1 MQPFSQHAPED
12 CAAASGPLPTVD
24 RRWLLGMMA
33 AYALLLLAFYP
44 PIYTSIDEA
53 SAFSM
58 AYVLRHGT
66 IYPSHVRMF
75 HDAEFFA
82 GLSPSGPHGRVYRFP
97 IGFPLLLA
105 GLSWAG
111 WRTFFLVNPLL
122 HLTATWC
129 FARIL
134 PLCRIP
140 PRYAVLYLLLP
151 SFVLFTRTLF
161 SDAFAASLTTI
172 GLYFLVCRR
181 MPLATGLCLG
191 LALTARSAS
200 VFVTLILLAAA
211 LGADWRRGD
220 VPLWRGQAARIALGL
235 APFVLLNLVYNFYA
249 LGSPLTSAYNVQAL
263 SWQGLKQSGGIYAL
277 SLLLVYPALLLAP
290 WLYRGPLWKE
300 GLAATT
306 LVFLVAAA
314 YNESTYGNNF
324 LQTLLSTPRQ
334 VLPVMPFYLL
344 AYCGLAARL
353 PWPAGRR
360 RTVLEGLAAAALLLT
375 AAIVSERHQ
384 AYLQSLR
391 VLSAQ
396 ISHALPPGSTVYA
409 NKDAY
414 KLHQPIWDA
423 RPYRMLPVVSEA
435 QCAADL
441 KRGPVYA
448 VLYVRS
454 RGFAGEDEL
463 NAGVLRDLRAR
474 FLLQPASVSG
484 AAQVQCY
491 RVLGTTPRH

>member
-1 MQPFSQHAPED
+1 MQPVPSPGSPP
-12 CAAASGPLPTVD
+12 CAAEAGPLPPAD
-24 RRWLLGMMA
+24 RRWLLGLMA
-33 AYALLLLAFYP
+33 AYALLILAFYP

-66 IYPSHVRMF
+66 IYPGHVAAF
-75 HDAEFFA
+75 HAAEFFPE
-82 GLSPSGPHGRVYRFP
+82 LSPTGPYGRVYRFP

-105 GLSWAG
+105 GLSWTG

-122 HLTATWC
+122 HLVATWC

-134 PLCRIP
+134 SSCRIP
-140 PRYAVLYLLLP
+140 PRYGVLYLLLP

-181 MPLATGLCLG
+181 APLQAGLCLG

-200 VFVTLILLAAA
+200 VFVTLILLGSA
-211 LGADWRRGD
+211 LASDWRRGD
-220 VPLWRGQAARIALGL
+220 APLWRGQAARMALGL
-235 APFVLLNLVYNFYA
+235 APFVLLNLLYNFYA
-249 LGSPLTSAYNVQAL
+249 LGSPLASAYNAQAL

-277 SLLLVYPALLLAP
+277 SLLVVYPGLLLAP
-290 WLYRGPLWKE
+290 WLYRGPLWRE

-314 YNESTYGNNF
+314 YNESTFGNNF

-353 PWPAGRR
+353 PWPQGRQR
-360 RTVLEGLAAAALLLT
+360 ARGEALAAAGLLLT
-375 AAIVSERHQ
+375 AAVISRQHQ
-384 AYLQSLR
+384 TYLQSLR
-391 VLSAQ
+391 GLSTQ
-396 ISHALPPGSTVYA
+396 IGRALPPRSIVYA
-409 NKDAY
+409 NKDVY

-423 RPYRMLPVVSEA
+423 RLYRELPFVSRA

-441 KRGPVYA
+441 SRAPVYA
-448 VLYVRS
+448 VLYARS
-454 RGFAGEDEL
+454 RGFTGEDGV
-463 NAGVLRDLRAR
+463 NARTAGDLRAR
-474 FLLQPASVSG
+474 FLLQPAPISD